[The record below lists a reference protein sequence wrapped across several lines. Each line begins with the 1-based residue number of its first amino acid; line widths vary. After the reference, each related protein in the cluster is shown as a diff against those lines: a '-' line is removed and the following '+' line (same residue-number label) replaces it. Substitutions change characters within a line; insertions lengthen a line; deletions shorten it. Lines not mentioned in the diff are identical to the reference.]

1 MRLWGRRCASAL
13 VALGIILS
21 ACTKLPEDYPTP
33 TPVPTP
39 TDSNKPVYTVTKGTI
54 EQVVKALGRIAA
66 NQESIMYF
74 RENGR
79 LYHMY
84 VETDQKVK
92 KGDLLAELDTGTLK
106 DQVQTAKVQWDIA
119 QLKVQQ
125 AMGKDLSGQQ
135 STVVVAAQA
144 GVTAAEANLAK
155 AQDNLT
161 TLTQGPTHADVQSAT
176 AAVSAAESQLQK
188 DQTAL
193 TQLQTPPT
201 PDQIAVAR
209 AALDKATAALKQ
221 AQAAYDQVQSRPDIG
236 ALPQSAALQ
245 AATTD
250 YNSAKAAYAIAMQ
263 GPQPDD
269 VANLK
274 KQIDADQAALKA
286 ADAKVAVLQEG
297 PTAADLDAAKQ
308 GVVSAQSAL
317 DVARST
323 LDQALGAASG
333 KSIGVEIAQ
342 KQADLAQLQYNTLKA
357 QLDEAQLVAPFD
369 GVVTE
374 TDNTDGD
381 QIQAYTPVLTVSN
394 PAKLEIAVEL
404 QPTDLA
410 NVQVGQKASII
421 LSAFPNTT
429 LTGQVIRMPA
439 VASGNNPQLP
449 ANLRTV
455 RLNLPTP
462 PGQVQLG
469 ELANVAI
476 DIQQKEN
483 VLILPTVAISTFGG
497 RRFVRLVGPGN
508 RPQEVD
514 VTVGVSDDTNTEITK
529 GLKVGDKVIAP

>member
-1 MRLWGRRCASAL
+1 MRLWSRRCASAL
-13 VALGIILS
+13 VALGIVLS

-39 TDSNKPVYTVTKGTI
+39 ADSNKPVYTVTKGTI

-92 KGDLLAELDTGTLK
+92 KGQLLAELDTGTLK

-119 QLKVQQ
+119 ELKVQQ

-144 GVTAAEANLAK
+144 GLTAAEANLAK
-155 AQDNLT
+155 SQDTLT
-161 TLTQGPTHADVQSAT
+161 KLTQGPTQADVQSAS
-176 AAVSAAESQLQK
+176 AAVSAAQSQLQK

-193 TQLQTPPT
+193 TQMQTPPT

-209 AALDKATAALKQ
+209 AALDKTTAALKQ

-245 AATTD
+245 SATTD

-263 GPQPDD
+263 GPLPDD

-286 ADAKVAVLQEG
+286 ADAKASVLQQG
-297 PTAADLDAAKQ
+297 PTAADVDAAKQ

-333 KSIGVEIAQ
+333 KSIDVEIAQ
-342 KQADLAQLQYNTLKA
+342 KQADLAQLQYDTLKA
-357 QLDEAQLVAPFD
+357 QLDEAQLTAPFD

-410 NVQVGQKASII
+410 NVQLGQKATVV
-421 LSAFPNTT
+421 LSEFPNTT

-462 PGQVQLG
+462 PGPVQLG

-476 DIQQKEN
+476 DVQRKEN

-514 VTVGVSDDTNTEITK
+514 VT
-529 GLKVGDKVIAP
+529 